1 MQYKKL
7 LAMLL
12 AVVMTVGTFTPAIPI
27 AASAVGAE
35 RTSNLV
41 PGYTTPWHTNVLPDL
56 NAPADQ
62 NVNDVKFTHN
72 EYTGLTVD
80 GIHNEDVFGINRE
93 EASVFST
100 TGILYDSVEKAIA
113 GARDYDR
120 EGSAYFQ
127 KLTGLDQADWSLT
140 VLKNAEEAEAE
151 AYRDFYKP
159 GYEIFSES
167 AARNRDHS
175 YGIWKDGLQL
185 PASWEYYGF
194 DYSIYTN
201 TNVPWQAEDD
211 RSTGSCPA
219 APVNFNPVGLYRKTF
234 TVDEGLKS
242 SGGRIYLNLQGV
254 ESAYY
259 VYINGREV
267 GYSEDSFDPH
277 SFDVTDYLVDGE
289 NLLAVKVHRFCDGTW
304 FELQDMYQDGG
315 IFRDIY
321 LYTAPLVHIEDY
333 FVTTDLDEDYVNAT
347 MDLEVTV
354 RNSSDSVASG
364 YKVDVRLYDED
375 GNMFFNGMTLEI
387 PDIPAATAKTGNENI
402 ISHQVGVASAS
413 ATVLAPELWTAET
426 PNLYYL
432 VLSVYSADGVYMG
445 SMAQQHGFREIE
457 FTRTEVDANG
467 HAVTPTED
475 YRQVKINGQRLLIKG
490 ANRHET
496 DPVYGKYIRPEVMEL
511 DVAIMKQNNINAV
524 STAHYTNDDYFYYLC
539 NKYGLYVNAEPNLEC
554 HQLQSAGASDKLAL
568 CKEMIL
574 DRGVAAL
581 EQLKNCTSVVIWED
595 NNECYWSNDRNYGGG
610 AMYDLLWYFKN
621 EDGTRPVVDA
631 GNTDTSTYGMGNGA
645 DLSNH
650 GYSERYVMEDL
661 ATYRRPW
668 LMTEYSHSMGNATGS
683 IYEYW
688 EYVRANEMALGGFIW
703 DLVDQGRRV
712 SLNGGSAGY
721 YSVVDAAGGQTGQV
735 QLSDERNFIT
745 VSDPAALTTK
755 AITDNSYVVFPNSAA
770 FNSVMSG
777 VGKSFTLET
786 ICKPASLSGN
796 QIIVAKGDTQ
806 IAIKTNASGQLE
818 MFGFDNN
825 AYYTMTADVPENW
838 IGSWHQ
844 VVGVYDNGRMSLYVD
859 GVMLNSVQM
868 SWNGLAASGS
878 LFSFG
883 YQTDERN
890 SFDGAISLGRVYSRA
905 LTAQE
910 IQAQNS
916 PNPAITADDADVYLW
931 VDMADLDEN
940 SADNVI
946 YYDFDYYGQPY
957 AKETLYDNAGHFYGY
972 GGDNGEVY
980 HDGNFCQ
987 NGLLLP
993 DRTVQPEMYEVKYV
1007 YQDYWFSAEED
1018 DLLAGEVR
1026 VFNETSFTDLSR
1038 HSVKWELLEDGR
1050 VIARGELTD
1059 AAAAPGQTVTLDVP
1073 YRAYLPAELR
1083 AGGEYHLNLSVCTTE
1098 ATDMVPAGHELAYA
1112 QFELPADV
1120 KRVEHIPT
1128 SEGVTI
1134 DDSGDAILVSGTDFT
1149 FTVSKETGII
1159 ENYSYKDQ
1167 LLLEQGPVPNYWRAL
1182 MDNDKRY
1189 DGSWKYAAQD
1199 LYAEE
1204 IAIGTNE
1211 EGLSK
1216 IEVVFGFP
1224 NQPGLEQSM
1233 TYLIE
1238 ANGAVTI
1245 STTVDATGFSGSC
1258 NRFLRIGTNL
1268 VLPAGF
1274 ENVQWYGGGPVEA
1287 LSDRR
1292 NFTRVGLYETTVND
1306 LYFPYMAAN
1315 DTGTLQG
1322 VRWFTVTGEKSSAA
1336 MAMAAYEPLECA
1348 ALHFPLED
1356 LDDADHP
1363 YELEPTAQTH
1373 LSINY
1378 GSQGTG
1384 NATCGPDVWEEYV
1397 LPTDRVYSYA
1407 YTLIPY
1413 EKGGDVMEL
1422 TRTYR
1427 KNPGAELT
1435 KQAAQIL
1442 AQQIDALYVTN
1453 ADQLAQV
1460 QALMAQYEALSAYGR
1475 SIVGENRYTK
1485 LLESLELA
1493 QKLASGDVTV
1503 GVRDQS
1509 SNGFDLDI
1517 SGNPEASIVDG
1528 SFRGKAQ
1535 VDSEEANALFGELMQ
1550 GTNAFTIEA
1559 YAKANGNGTHNLIVS
1574 KGDECAALRFSGSNV
1589 DFFVCNTRDEWTNAR
1604 GALNT
1609 QQLNSYVHIVGVYD
1623 GSSIYLYL
1631 DGVLAASQTVSGQIK
1646 ASTYPL
1652 TLGYEPM
1659 APAERVGTCLIRGL
1673 RVYSKA
1679 LSTQEIT
1686 GGTVQPADNC
1696 VELWYDFG
1704 ADLAFLENGEAIEAT
1719 DIRTEVTALELEVG
1733 QTITVA
1739 AEPVPYFAS
1748 KLGWSVADPSV
1759 ARVDNGRLTAVGV
1772 GQTVLVITAEASGV
1786 RLEIPVT
1793 VTLAEDA
1800 VWQLIDSIDGI
1811 KGHECDLETLQKML
1825 DLYNAM
1831 NEAQQAQVG
1840 AHRLAKLHEAMELA
1854 REMDAG
1860 RISNASDI
1868 VRDES
1873 ANGFDLVL
1881 ADQPDMTLKDGA
1893 ITGWGDVKG
1902 DNADAFYHQMFSGN
1916 NPFTVDVVM
1925 NPNGDGS
1932 GPNMIFSK
1940 GDECTAMRIYGG
1952 SVNFYIFEGND
1963 TWNMITAPLSG
1974 SQLNSWIR
1982 ITGVYTGSELQ
1993 IYVNGSLASSAG
2005 AGALIPSDYPLG
2017 IGYCPMYP
2025 ADSNDPYLSWASFR
2039 NMHIYSR
2046 ALSAQEIS
2054 GNTATASDPAA
2065 VLWYDFDATS
2075 NDYYRDGEKILPTG
2089 IRTDATELRM
2099 LKGEKMKIYADVIPY
2114 YVGEVKFSVDDSAV
2128 AYVSPDGTVTAKK
2141 NGTTVIK
2148 LTVEGTDLLVEI
2160 PITVQSVE
2168 DAAVAIANAAKEMAQ
2183 QALELAQEAA
2193 ETAEAA
2199 QKAAEEAANISA
2211 EDTQA
2216 AEKAAEAA
2224 QRAAEEA
2231 KAAEEASDAAAE
2243 AAQAAAQAAEANNT
2257 AAAQA
2262 ALDAAQDAL
2271 NAAKDAENAASAAA
2285 GAAQAQQKAQAAQ
2298 AKAEEAARAAEE
2310 AAAAAEEAQQAAEA
2324 AQEETAE
2331 NKEAAEAAQ
2340 RSAEEAR
2347 RAAETAKEKADAAQ
2361 DAAENAAE
2369 AADEANQQAA
2379 ESAAEA
2385 AQYAAAAAETAKQAA
2400 AYAAAAAEAQLAAQ
2414 KAQAAAEAAARES
2427 EEAAR
2432 RAEEEAA
2439 ARKAA
2444 AELAT
2449 AKQAA
2454 LLSIM
2459 ILNDTQDPEAM
2470 TTSQREV
2477 YEQLLQEA
2485 IAAVE
2490 QAAAAE
2496 EVAAIYEALEADV
2509 KALLEAPSARSFTD
2523 VKENDWFYEA
2533 VDYVTARGFMIGVSD
2548 TAFAPAMAL
2557 NRAQF
2562 ATILYRVDGEEPAQA
2577 RMAFQDVPAGQ
2588 WYSDAVVWASAKG
2601 VVQGYGNGNFGTAD
2615 SITREQ
2621 MIVMMFRYAQYLQ
2634 MDTANDGNCDSF
2646 KDAAQI
2652 SEYAVEAMNWAVDK
2666 GIINGKA
2673 GGTIIDPQGSTTR
2686 AECAAIIQ
2694 RFYGIS

>member
-1 MQYKKL
+1 MKYKRL

-12 AVVMTVGTFTPAIPI
+12 AVVMTLGTFGSAVPVAV
-27 AASAVGAE
+27 SAVGPE
-35 RTSNLV
+35 RASNLAED
-41 PGYTTPWHTNVLPDL
+41 YTTPWSTDVLPDL

-62 NVNDVKFTHN
+62 NVDDVKFTHN

-80 GIHNEDVFGINRE
+80 GIHNEDVFGVNRE

-127 KLTGLDQADWSLT
+127 KLTGPGQADWSLT
-140 VLKNAEEAEAE
+140 VLKNAAEADT
-151 AYRDFYKP
+151 ASYRDFYKP
-159 GYEIFSES
+159 GYETFSES
-167 AARNRDHS
+167 AAQSRDHN
-175 YGIWKDGLQL
+175 YGIWKDGLEL

-211 RSTGSCPA
+211 RSTESCPE

-259 VYINGREV
+259 VYINGKEV

-277 SFDVTDYLVDGE
+277 SFDVTDYLVEGE
-289 NLLAVKVHRFCDGTW
+289 NLLAVKVHRFSDGTW
-304 FELQDMYQDGG
+304 FELQDMFQDGG

-321 LYTAPLVHIEDY
+321 LYTAPLVHIDDY

-347 MDLEVTV
+347 MNLEVAV
-354 RNSSDSVASG
+354 RNSADTVASG

-375 GNMFFNGMTLEI
+375 GDMFFNGMTLEI

-402 ISHQVGVASAS
+402 ISHNVGVASGS
-413 ATVLAPELWTAET
+413 AIVLAPELWTAET

-457 FTRTEVDANG
+457 FTRTEVDENG

-475 YRQVKINGQRLLIKG
+475 YQQVTINGRRLLIKG

-496 DPVYGKYIRPEVMEL
+496 DPVYGKYIHPEVMEL

-554 HQLQSAGASDKLAL
+554 HQLQSAGAGDKMAL

-631 GNTDTSTYGMGNGA
+631 GNTDSSTYGMGNGA

-859 GVMLNSVQM
+859 GVLLNSVQM

-916 PNPAITADDADVYLW
+916 LTPAITADDADVYLW

-940 SADNVI
+940 SADNMI

-1038 HSVKWELLEDGR
+1038 HSVKWELLEDGE

-1134 DDSGDAILVSGTDFT
+1134 DDSGAAILVSGTDFS

-1204 IAIGTNE
+1204 ITVGKNGEDLAMIKVT
-1211 EGLSK
+1211 
-1216 IEVVFGFP
+1216 FGFP
-1224 NQPGLEQSM
+1224 NQPGLEQTM

-1238 ANGAVTI
+1238 DNGAVTI
-1245 STTVDATGFSGSC
+1245 STTVDATGFSGSY

-1287 LSDRR
+1287 LNDRA
-1292 NFTRVGLYETTVND
+1292 NFTRVGLYDTTVND

-1322 VRWFTVTGEKSSAA
+1322 VRWLTVTGEDSTAA
-1336 MAMAAYEPLECA
+1336 LAMAAYEPLECA
-1348 ALHFPLED
+1348 ALHFTLED

-1384 NATCGPDVWEEYV
+1384 NAACGPDVWEEYV

-1413 EKGGDVMEL
+1413 VKGGDVMEL

-1453 ADQLAQV
+1453 ADQLAHV
-1460 QALMAQYEALSAYGR
+1460 QELMAQYEALSAYGR

-1535 VDSEEANALFGELMQ
+1535 VDSEEANTLFGELMQ
-1550 GTNAFTIEA
+1550 GKNAFTIEA

-1589 DFFVCNTRDEWTNAR
+1589 DFFVCDTQDNWTNAR
-1604 GALNT
+1604 GNLSA
-1609 QQLNSYVHIVGVYD
+1609 QQKNGYVHIVGVYD
-1623 GSSIYLYL
+1623 GSRIYLYL
-1631 DGVLAASQTVSGQIK
+1631 DGVLAAQETVSGEVK
-1646 ASTYPL
+1646 ASSYPL

-1659 APAERVGTCLIRGL
+1659 APTERVGTCLIRSL
-1673 RVYSKA
+1673 RIYSKA
-1679 LSTQEIT
+1679 LDAQQIT
-1686 GGTVQPADNC
+1686 SGTMQPGDEG

-1704 ADLAFLENGEAIEAT
+1704 ADLAFLENGEAIDAT
-1719 DIRTEVTALELEVG
+1719 DIRTDVTHLELEIGETV
-1733 QTITVA
+1733 TVA

-1748 KLGWSVADPSV
+1748 RLGWSVADTSV
-1759 ARVDNGRLTAVGV
+1759 AQVDNGRLTAVGV
-1772 GQTVLVITAEASGV
+1772 GQTVLTITAEASGIQI
-1786 RLEIPVT
+1786 EIPVT
-1793 VTLAEDA
+1793 VTLADDA
-1800 VWQLIDSIDGI
+1800 VERLIAEIDAI
-1811 KGHECDLETLQKML
+1811 EGHECEAQTLKVMQ
-1825 DLYNAM
+1825 DLYHAM
-1831 NEAQQAQVG
+1831 TEQQQAQVG
-1840 AHRLAKLHEAMELA
+1840 AHRYAKLLEAIELKN
-1854 REMDAG
+1854 EMAAG
-1860 RISNASDI
+1860 NITNASD
-1868 VRDES
+1868 VVQDKS
-1873 ANGFDLVL
+1873 PNGFNLVL
-1881 ADQPDMTLKDGA
+1881 ADQPDMRLENGA
-1893 ITGWGDVKG
+1893 ITGWGDVRG
-1902 DNADAFYHQMFSGN
+1902 DGADAFYKEMFSGN

-1925 NPNGDGS
+1925 NPNGAGS

-1940 GDECTAMRIYGG
+1940 GDECTAMRIYGE

-1963 TWNMITAPLSG
+1963 TWNMITAPLSS
-1974 SQLNSWIR
+1974 SQLNSWVR
-1982 ITGVYTGSELQ
+1982 ITGVYTGNELQ
-1993 IYVNGSLASSAG
+1993 IYVNGNLASSAG
-2005 AGALIPSDYPLG
+2005 AGALIPGDYPLG

-2039 NMHIYSR
+2039 NVHVYSR
-2046 ALSAQEIS
+2046 ALSAREIS
-2054 GNTATASDPAA
+2054 GNTVTEADPGA

-2075 NDYYRDGEKILPTG
+2075 NDYQKNGEKILPTG
-2089 IRTDATELRM
+2089 IRTDVTELRM
-2099 LKGEKMKIYADVIPY
+2099 LKGEKVKIYADAIPY
-2114 YVGEVKFSVDDSAV
+2114 YTASVQFSVEDSAV

-2141 NGTTVIK
+2141 NGSTVIT
-2148 LTVEGTDLLVEI
+2148 LTVEGTELNLEI
-2160 PITVQSVE
+2160 PVSVQSME
-2168 DAAVAIANAAKEMAQ
+2168 NAAVAVANEAKELARQ
-2183 QALELAQEAA
+2183 AQALADEAA
-2193 ETAEAA
+2193 EKARAAEEAA
-2199 QKAAEEAANISA
+2199 REAANISA
-2211 EDTQA
+2211 ENTEA
-2216 AEKAAEAA
+2216 SRKAAEAA
-2224 QRAAEEA
+2224 EAAAAQAQEA
-2231 KAAEEASDAAAE
+2231 QAAAAAAAE
-2243 AAQAAAQAAEANNT
+2243 AAQIAAQASQANN
-2257 AAAQA
+2257 AAAA
-2262 ALDAAQDAL
+2262 EDARNAAQDAL
-2271 NAAKDAENAASAAA
+2271 NAAKNAEAAAAAAA
-2285 GAAQAQQKAQAAQ
+2285 GAAQAQQNAQAAQ

-2310 AAAAAEEAQQAAEA
+2310 AAAAAEEAKQAAQTAME
-2324 AQEETAE
+2324 QTAE

-2340 RSAEEAR
+2340 KSAEEA
-2347 RAAETAKEKADAAQ
+2347 Q
-2361 DAAENAAE
+2361 NAAE
-2369 AADEANQQAA
+2369 AAKAKAEAAQAAAEEAAAAADASNKDAA

-2385 AQYAAAAAETAKQAA
+2385 AQSAAAAAQTAKQAADYAAAAAQ
-2400 AYAAAAAEAQLAAQ
+2400 AQLAAQ
-2414 KAQAAAEAAARES
+2414 EAQAKAEAAARES

-2432 RAEEEAA
+2432 RAQEEAA

-2449 AKQAA
+2449 AKQTA
-2454 LLSIM
+2454 LLRMM
-2459 ILNDTQDPEAM
+2459 ILNDTMDPEAM
-2470 TTSQREV
+2470 TPGRREI
-2477 YEQLLQEA
+2477 YEELLLGA
-2485 IAAVE
+2485 MAAVE
-2490 QAAAAE
+2490 QASEIAE
-2496 EVAAIYEALEADV
+2496 VETIIEKLEADV
-2509 KALLEAPSARSFTD
+2509 KALLENPGAQRFAD
-2523 VKENDWFYEA
+2523 VKENDWFFEA
-2533 VDYVTARGFMIGVSD
+2533 VDYVTAKGLMIGIGED
-2548 TAFAPAMAL
+2548 AFGPGLVL

-2562 ATILYRVDGEEPAQA
+2562 ATILYRVDGEHPAQT
-2577 RMAFQDVPAGQ
+2577 RMAFADVPAGQ
-2588 WYSDAVVWASAKG
+2588 WYSEAVVWAAEKDI
-2601 VVQGYGNGNFGTAD
+2601 VKGYGHNIFGTTD
-2615 SITREQ
+2615 FITREQ
-2621 MIVMMFRYAQYLQ
+2621 MVVMMFRYAQYLN
-2634 MDTANDGNCDSF
+2634 METANDGTCEAF
-2646 KDAAQI
+2646 ADADQI
-2652 SEYAVEAMNWAVDK
+2652 SDYALEALNWAVDK
-2666 GIINGKA
+2666 GIIKGKA
-2673 GGTIIDPQGSTTR
+2673 GGTLIDPQGSTTR

-2694 RFYGIS
+2694 RFFGIS

>member
-1 MQYKKL
+1 MQYKRL

-12 AVVMTVGTFTPAIPI
+12 AVVMTLGTFGSAVPVAV
-27 AASAVGAE
+27 SAVGSQRA
-35 RTSNLV
+35 SNLAE
-41 PGYTTPWHTNVLPDL
+41 GYTTPWSTDVLPEL

-62 NVNDVKFTHN
+62 NVDDVKFTHN

-80 GIHNEDVFGINRE
+80 GIHNEDVFGVNRE

-127 KLTGLDQADWSLT
+127 KLTGPEQADWSLT
-140 VLKNAEEAEAE
+140 VLKNAAEAD
-151 AYRDFYKP
+151 ADSYRDFYKP
-159 GYEIFSES
+159 GYETFSES
-167 AARNRDHS
+167 AARNRDHN
-175 YGIWKDGLQL
+175 YGIWKDDLQL

-211 RSTGSCPA
+211 RSTESCPA
-219 APVNFNPVGLYRKTF
+219 APANFNPVGLYRKTF
-234 TVDEGLKS
+234 TVDDGLRS

-259 VYINGREV
+259 VYINGKEV

-289 NLLAVKVHRFCDGTW
+289 NLLAVKVHRFSDGTW
-304 FELQDMYQDGG
+304 FEMQDMYQDGG

-347 MDLEVTV
+347 MNLEVAV
-354 RNSSDSVASG
+354 RNSADTIASG
-364 YKVDVRLYDED
+364 YKVDVRLYDEAGD
-375 GNMFFNGMTLEI
+375 LFFNGMTLEI
-387 PDIPAATAKTGNENI
+387 PDIPAATAKTGNGNI
-402 ISHQVGVASAS
+402 ISHNVGVASAS
-413 ATVLAPELWTAET
+413 ATVYAPELWTAET

-432 VLSVYSADGVYMG
+432 VLSVYSSDGVYMG
-445 SMAQQHGFREIE
+445 SMAQQHGFREIG
-457 FTRTEVDANG
+457 FTRTEVDEDG

-475 YRQVKINGQRLLIKG
+475 YQQVTINGQRLLIKG

-511 DVAIMKQNNINAV
+511 DVAIMKQYNINAV

-539 NKYGLYVNAEPNLEC
+539 NKYGLYVNGEPNLEC
-554 HQLQSAGASDKLAL
+554 HQLQTAGAGDKLAQ
-568 CKEMIL
+568 CREMIL

-581 EQLKNCTSVVIWED
+581 EQLKNCTSLVIWED
-595 NNECYWSNDRNYGGG
+595 NNECYWSNDKNFGGG

-661 ATYRRPW
+661 ATFGRPW

-688 EYVRANEMALGGFIW
+688 EYVRANDLALGGFIW

-712 SLNGGSAGY
+712 SLSGDAAGY
-721 YSVVDAAGGQTGQV
+721 YSVPDLAGGQKGQV
-735 QLSDERNFIT
+735 QLTGEHNYIT
-745 VSDPAALTTK
+745 VSDAAALTTR
-755 AITDNSYVVFPNSAA
+755 AISGNSYVVFPDSAA
-770 FNSVMSG
+770 FNGIMSG

-786 ICKPASLSGN
+786 ICRPNSLGGN

-806 IAIKTNASGQLE
+806 IAIKTNAAGKLE

-825 AYYTMTADVPENW
+825 TYYTMTADVPADW

-859 GVMLNSVQM
+859 GVLLNSVQM
-868 SWNGLAASGS
+868 SWNGLAASSS
-878 LFSFG
+878 LFAFG

-905 LTAQE
+905 LTAEE

-916 PNPAITADDADVYLW
+916 LTPAITADSKDVYLW
-931 VDMADLDEN
+931 VDMADLDES
-940 SADNVI
+940 SAENVI

-957 AKETLYDNAGHFYGY
+957 AKETLYDNAGYFYGY

-993 DRTVQPEMYEVKYV
+993 DRTVQPELYEVKYV
-1007 YQDYWFSAEED
+1007 YQDFWFTADEA
-1018 DLLAGEVR
+1018 DLLAGR
-1026 VFNETSFTDLSR
+1026 VQVYNETSFTDLAR
-1038 HSVKWELLEDGR
+1038 HDVIWELLEDGE
-1050 VIARGELTD
+1050 VIARGELTG
-1059 AAAAPGQTVTLDVP
+1059 AAAAPGRTITLDVP
-1073 YRAYLPAELR
+1073 YLAELPNELR
-1083 AGGEYHLNLSVCTTE
+1083 AGGEYYLNLSVRTTE
-1098 ATDMVPAGHELAYA
+1098 ATDVVPAGHELAYA
-1112 QFELPADV
+1112 QFHLPADV
-1120 KRVEHIPT
+1120 KKVEYAPD

-1134 DDSGDAILVSGTDFT
+1134 DQSGESIAVSGADFR

-1159 ENYSYKDQ
+1159 ENYTYKNQ

-1199 LYAEE
+1199 LYARE
-1204 IAIGTNE
+1204 ITVGKNG
-1211 EGLSK
+1211 EGLAM

-1224 NQPGLEQSM
+1224 NQPGLKQTM

-1238 ANGAVTI
+1238 GSGAVTI
-1245 STTVDATGFSGSC
+1245 STTVDATGFSGSY

-1274 ENVQWYGGGPVEA
+1274 EDVQWYGSGPVEA
-1287 LSDRR
+1287 LYDRE
-1292 NFTRVGLYETTVND
+1292 NFTRVGLYDTTVND
-1306 LYFPYMAAN
+1306 LFFPYMAAN

-1322 VRWFTVTGEKSSAA
+1322 VRWFTVTGEDSTAA
-1336 MAMAAYEPLECA
+1336 LAMAAYEPLECA
-1348 ALHFPLED
+1348 ALHFTLED
-1356 LDDADHP
+1356 LADANHP

-1378 GSQGTG
+1378 RSQGTG
-1384 NATCGPDVWEEYV
+1384 NATCGPDVWEEYI

-1413 EKGGDVMEL
+1413 EQGEDVMEL
-1422 TRTYR
+1422 TRAYR

-1435 KQAAQIL
+1435 KLMAENL

-1453 ADQLAQV
+1453 AGQLAQV
-1460 QALMAQYEALSAYGR
+1460 QDLMAQYEALSAYGQ
-1475 SIVGENRYTK
+1475 SIVGENRYTR
-1485 LLESLELA
+1485 LVESLDLA
-1493 QKLASGDVTV
+1493 RKLTSGEITV

-1535 VDSEEANALFGELMQ
+1535 VDTEAANTLFGELMQ
-1550 GTNAFTIEA
+1550 GRNPFTIEA

-1574 KGDECAALRFSGSNV
+1574 KGDECAALRFSGNNV
-1589 DFFVCNTRDEWTNAR
+1589 DFFVCDTQDNWTNAR
-1604 GALNT
+1604 GSLSA
-1609 QQLNSYVHIVGVYD
+1609 QQKNGYVHIVGVYD
-1623 GSSIYLYL
+1623 GSRIYLYL
-1631 DGVLAASQTVSGQIK
+1631 DGVLAAQETVSGPVK
-1646 ASTYPL
+1646 ASDYPL
-1652 TLGYEPM
+1652 ALGYEPM
-1659 APAERVGTCLIRGL
+1659 APTERVGTCLIRSL
-1673 RVYSKA
+1673 RIYSRA
-1679 LSTQEIT
+1679 LSAQEIADGT
-1686 GGTVQPADNC
+1686 GNPGGEG

-1704 ADLAFLENGEAIEAT
+1704 ADLAFLENGEAIDAS
-1719 DIRTEVTALELEVG
+1719 DIRTDVTHLELEIGETV
-1733 QTITVA
+1733 TVA

-1748 KLGWSVADPSV
+1748 RLGWSVADTSV
-1759 ARVDNGRLTAVGV
+1759 AQVDNGRLTAVGV
-1772 GQTVLVITAEASGV
+1772 GQTVLTITAEASGV
-1786 RLEIPVT
+1786 QIEIPVT
-1793 VTLAEDA
+1793 VKLADDA
-1800 VWQLIDSIDGI
+1800 VERLIADIDAI
-1811 KGHECDLETLQKML
+1811 EGHECDARTLKVMQ
-1825 DLYNAM
+1825 DLYKAM
-1831 NEAQQAQVG
+1831 TVQQQAQVG
-1840 AHRLAKLHEAMELA
+1840 AYRYAKLLEAIELKKEME
-1854 REMDAG
+1854 AG
-1860 RISNASDI
+1860 NITNASDVI
-1868 VRDES
+1868 PDES
-1873 ANGFDLVL
+1873 PNGFDLVL
-1881 ADQPDMTLKDGA
+1881 AEQPDMRLENGA
-1893 ITGWGDVKG
+1893 VTGWGNVKG
-1902 DNADAFYHQMFSGN
+1902 DNADAFYKEMFSGN

-1925 NPNGDGS
+1925 NPNGAGS

-1963 TWNMITAPLSG
+1963 TWNMITAPLSS
-1974 SQLNSWIR
+1974 SQMNSWIR
-1982 ITGVYTGSELQ
+1982 ITGVYTGSELR
-1993 IYVNGSLASSAG
+1993 IYVNGNLASSAG

-2039 NMHIYSR
+2039 NVHVYSR

-2054 GNTATASDPAA
+2054 GNTVTEADSAA
-2065 VLWYDFDATS
+2065 VLWYDFDAS
-2075 NDYYRDGEKILPTG
+2075 GNDYLKNGEKILPTG
-2089 IRTDATELRM
+2089 IRTNVTELRM
-2099 LKGEKMKIYADVIPY
+2099 LKGEKVKIYADAVPY
-2114 YVGEVKFSVDDSAV
+2114 YTAAVKFSVADSAV

-2141 NGTTVIK
+2141 NGSTVIT
-2148 LTVEGTDLLVEI
+2148 LTVEGTELNLEI
-2160 PITVQSVE
+2160 PVSVQATE
-2168 DAAVAIANAAKEMAQ
+2168 DAAVAVANEARELARQAQALADAASEKAQAAENAAKE
-2183 QALELAQEAA
+2183 AA
-2193 ETAEAA
+2193 NISADDKEAA
-2199 QKAAEEAANISA
+2199 QKAAEAAETA
-2211 EDTQA
+2211 AAQAQA
-2216 AEKAAEAA
+2216 AQAAAEAA
-2224 QRAAEEA
+2224 AG
-2231 KAAEEASDAAAE
+2231 AAAE
-2243 AAQAAAQAAEANNT
+2243 AAQAAEANN
-2257 AAAQA
+2257 AAAA
-2262 ALDAAQDAL
+2262 EKALNAAQNAL
-2271 NAAKDAENAASAAA
+2271 NAAKAAEAAAAAAA
-2285 GAAQAQQKAQAAQ
+2285 GTAQAQLAAQAAQ
-2298 AKAEEAARAAEE
+2298 AGAEEAARAAGE
-2310 AAAAAEEAQQAAEA
+2310 AAAAAEEAKQAAQA
-2324 AQEETAE
+2324 AMEQTAE
-2331 NKEAAEAAQ
+2331 NKEAAEAA
-2340 RSAEEAR
+2340 RKSAEEAQS
-2347 RAAETAKEKADAAQ
+2347 AAQ
-2361 DAAENAAE
+2361 AAQARAE
-2369 AADEANQQAA
+2369 AAQAA
-2379 ESAAEA
+2379 AEEAARAADASNTEAARSAAEA
-2385 AQYAAAAAETAKQAA
+2385 AQSAAAAAETAAQAA
-2400 AYAAAAAEAQLAAQ
+2400 GYAAAAAQAQLAAQ
-2414 KAQAAAEAAARES
+2414 EAQAKAEEAARES

-2454 LLSIM
+2454 LLRMM
-2459 ILNDTQDPEAM
+2459 ILNDTLDQEAM
-2470 TTSQREV
+2470 TPGQRKV
-2477 YEQLLQEA
+2477 YEELLLEA
-2485 IAAVE
+2485 MAAVE
-2490 QAAAAE
+2490 QAAEIE
-2496 EVAAIYEALEADV
+2496 EVESIVEKLEADV
-2509 KALLEAPSARSFTD
+2509 QALLERPDARRFVD
-2523 VKENDWFYEA
+2523 VQETDWFFDA
-2533 VDYVTARGFMIGVSD
+2533 VDYVSAKGLMIGTGPD
-2548 TAFAPAMAL
+2548 AFGPGLLL

-2562 ATILYRVDGEEPAQA
+2562 ATILYRADGEHPAKT
-2577 RMAFQDVPAGQ
+2577 RMAFADVPEGQ
-2588 WYSDAVVWASAKG
+2588 WYSEAVMWAAEKG
-2601 VVQGYGNGNFGTAD
+2601 IVMGYGHNVFGTTD
-2615 SITREQ
+2615 FITREQ
-2621 MIVMMFRYAQYLQ
+2621 MVVMMYRYAQYLN
-2634 MDTANDGNCDSF
+2634 MDTANDGTCDSF
-2646 KDAAQI
+2646 ADANQI
-2652 SEYAVEAMNWAVDK
+2652 SDYALEALNWAVAR

-2673 GGTIIDPQGSTTR
+2673 GGTLIDPQGSTTR

-2694 RFYGIS
+2694 RFFGIS

>member
-12 AVVMTVGTFTPAIPI
+12 AVVMILGTFSPGITI

-41 PGYTTPWHTNVLPDL
+41 QGYTDPWSTNVLPDL
-56 NAPADQ
+56 SAPADQ
-62 NVNDVKFTHN
+62 NVDDVKFTHK
-72 EYTGLTVD
+72 EYTGLTVN
-80 GIHNEDVFGINRE
+80 GIHNEDVFGVNRE

-100 TGILYDSVEKAIA
+100 TGIFYDSVEKAIA

-127 KLTGLDQADWSLT
+127 KLTGPDQADWSLT
-140 VLKNAEEAEAE
+140 VLKNAAEAD
-151 AYRDFYKP
+151 AAGYRDFYKP
-159 GYEIFSES
+159 GYETFAES
-167 AARNRDHS
+167 AAQYQDHN

-201 TNVPWQAEDD
+201 VSVPWQAEDD
-211 RSTGSCPA
+211 RSTESCPA

-259 VYINGREV
+259 VYVNGKEV

-289 NLLAVKVHRFCDGTW
+289 NLLAVKVHRFSDGTW
-304 FELQDMYQDGG
+304 FEMQDMYQDGG

-333 FVTTDLDEDYVNAT
+333 FVTTDLDENYVNAT
-347 MDLEVTV
+347 MNLEVTL
-354 RNSSDSVASG
+354 RNSADSVASG

-375 GNMFFNGMTLEI
+375 GNMFFNGLTLEF
-387 PDIPAATAKTGNENI
+387 PDIPAATAKQGNDCI
-402 ISHQVGVASAS
+402 ISHSVGEASGS

-445 SMAQQHGFREIE
+445 SMSQQHGFREIE
-457 FTRTEVDANG
+457 FTRTEVDENG
-467 HAVTPTED
+467 HAITPTDD
-475 YRQVKINGQRLLIKG
+475 YEQVKINGQRLLIKG

-496 DPVYGKYIRPEVMEL
+496 DPVYGKYMHPEVMEL

-539 NKYGLYVNAEPNLEC
+539 NKYGLYVNGEPNLEC
-554 HQLQSAGASDKLAL
+554 HQLQSAGAGHKMAL

-581 EQLKNCTSVVIWED
+581 EQLKNCTSLVIWED
-595 NNECYWSNDRNYGGG
+595 NNECYWSNDKDYADG
-610 AMYDLLWYFKN
+610 AMYELLWYFKN

-631 GNTDTSTYGMGNGA
+631 GNTDSSTYGMGNGA

-661 ATYRRPW
+661 ATFRRPW
-668 LMTEYSHSMGNATGS
+668 LMTEYAHSMGNATGS

-712 SLNGGSAGY
+712 ALNGGTAGY
-721 YSVVDAAGGQTGQV
+721 YSVIDAAGGQTGQV
-735 QLSDERNFIT
+735 QLSDERSFIS
-745 VSDPAALTTK
+745 VSDASALTTK
-755 AITDNSYVVFPNSAA
+755 AITGNSYVVFPDSAA
-770 FNSVMSG
+770 FNTVMSG

-806 IAIKTNASGQLE
+806 IAIKTNASGKLE

-825 AYYTMTADVPENW
+825 TYYTMTADVPDDWVGN
-838 IGSWHQ
+838 WHQ

-859 GVMLNSVQM
+859 GILLNSVQM

-878 LFSFG
+878 LFAFG

-890 SFDGAISLGRVYSRA
+890 SFDGAISMGRVYSRA

-916 PNPAITADDADVYLW
+916 SAPAITADDSDVYLW

-940 SADNVI
+940 SADDVI
-946 YYDFDYYGQPY
+946 YYDFDYYGQSY
-957 AKETLYDNAGHFYGY
+957 AKETLYDNAGYFYGY
-972 GGDNGEVY
+972 GGDNGEVC

-1007 YQDYWFSAEED
+1007 YQDFWFTAEEA
-1018 DLLAGEVR
+1018 DLLAGRVR

-1038 HSVKWELLEDGR
+1038 YGVRWELLEDGQ
-1050 VIARGELTD
+1050 VIAQGELTD
-1059 AAAAPGQTVTLDVP
+1059 AAAAPGATVTLDVP
-1073 YRAYLPAELR
+1073 YRAYLPDELC
-1083 AGGEYHLNLSVCTTE
+1083 AGGEYYLNLSVCTLE
-1098 ATDMVPAGHELAYA
+1098 ETDLVPAGHEVAYA

-1120 KRVEHIPT
+1120 KKVEHQPT

-1134 DDSGDAILVSGTDFT
+1134 DDTGARILVSGGEFR
-1149 FTVSKETGII
+1149 FTVNKETGII
-1159 ENYSYKDQ
+1159 EDYRYHDQ
-1167 LLLEQGPVPNYWRAL
+1167 LLLEQGPVPNYWRSL

-1199 LYAEE
+1199 LYAEN
-1204 IAIGTNE
+1204 ITVGTNE
-1211 EGLSK
+1211 EGLAK

-1224 NQPGLEQSM
+1224 NQPGLEQTM

-1238 ANGAVTI
+1238 ASGALTI
-1245 STTVDATGFSGSC
+1245 STTVDATACGGSYG
-1258 NRFLRIGTNL
+1258 RFLRLGTNL

-1274 ENVQWYGGGPVEA
+1274 EDVQWYGGGPVEA
-1287 LSDRR
+1287 LNDRQ

-1322 VRWFTVTGEKSSAA
+1322 VRWFTVTGEGGAA
-1336 MAMAAYEPLECA
+1336 LAMAAYEPLECA
-1348 ALHFPLED
+1348 ALHFTLED
-1356 LDDADHP
+1356 LSDADHP

-1384 NATCGPDVWEEYV
+1384 NAACGPDVWEEYV
-1397 LPTDRVYSYA
+1397 LSTNRVYSYA

-1413 EKGGDVMEL
+1413 EKGEDVMEL
-1422 TRTYR
+1422 TRAYR

-1435 KQAAQIL
+1435 KLAAETL

-1460 QALMAQYEALSAYGR
+1460 QAMMAEYEALSDYGKR
-1475 SIVGENRYTK
+1475 IVGENRYTK
-1485 LLESLELA
+1485 LVESLDLA
-1493 QKLASGDVTV
+1493 QKLVSGAITV

-1509 SNGFDLDI
+1509 ANGFDLDI
-1517 SGNPEASIVDG
+1517 SGNPDASIVDQ

-1535 VDSEEANALFGELMQ
+1535 VDSDAANALFGELMQ
-1550 GTNAFTIEA
+1550 GTNPFTIEA
-1559 YAKANGNGTHNLIVS
+1559 YAKSNGNGIHNLIVS
-1574 KGDECAALRFSGSNV
+1574 KGDECAALRFSGNNV
-1589 DFFVCNTRDEWTNAR
+1589 DFFICNNQNQWVNAR
-1604 GALNT
+1604 GALNA
-1609 QQLNSYVHIVGVYD
+1609 QQQTGYVHIVGVYD
-1623 GSSIYLYL
+1623 GSSISLYL
-1631 DGVLAASQTVSGQIK
+1631 DGVLVAREAVSGGVK
-1646 ASTYPL
+1646 ASSYPL

-1659 APAERVGTCLIRGL
+1659 APTERVGTCLIRNL
-1673 RVYSKA
+1673 RIYSKPLDA
-1679 LSTQEIT
+1679 QEIA
-1686 GGTVQPADNC
+1686 GRTVQPTDDC
-1696 VELWYDFG
+1696 VELWYDFD

-1719 DIRTEVTALELEVG
+1719 DIRTDVTRLDLEVG
-1733 QTITVA
+1733 QTVTVA

-1748 KLGWSVADPSV
+1748 RLGWSVADPSV
-1759 ARVDNGRLTAVGV
+1759 ARVDNGKLTAVGV
-1772 GQTVLVITAEASGV
+1772 GETVLVITAEASGV
-1786 RLEIPVT
+1786 RVEIPVT
-1793 VTLAEDA
+1793 VKLAEDA
-1800 VWQLIDSIDGI
+1800 VERLIAAIDAI
-1811 KGHECDLETLQKML
+1811 KGHECTPEALQNML

-1831 NEAQQAQVG
+1831 TEDQRIQVG
-1840 AHRLAKLHEAMELA
+1840 EHRLAKLMEALKLKQEME
-1854 REMDAG
+1854 DG
-1860 RISNASDI
+1860 RISNASDV

-1881 ADQPDMTLKDGA
+1881 ADQPDMTLENGA

-1902 DNADAFYHQMFSGN
+1902 ENADEFYHAMFSGN

-1925 NPNGDGS
+1925 NPNGAGS

-1952 SVNFYIFEGND
+1952 SVHFYIFEGND
-1963 TWNMITAPLSG
+1963 TWNMITASLSD

-1982 ITGVYTGSELQ
+1982 ITGVYTGNELR
-1993 IYVNGSLASSAG
+1993 IYVNGSLASSAE
-2005 AGALIPSDYPLG
+2005 AGGLIPSNYPLG

-2025 ADSNDPYLSWASFR
+2025 ATSSDPYLSWASFR
-2039 NMHIYSR
+2039 NVHIYSR
-2046 ALSAQEIS
+2046 ALSAQEIFD
-2054 GNTATASDPAA
+2054 NQVTEADTAA
-2065 VLWYDFDATS
+2065 VLWYDFDSTS
-2075 NDYYRDGEKILPTG
+2075 NDYYRDGEKIQPTG
-2089 IRTDATELRM
+2089 IRTDATALQM
-2099 LKGEKMKIYADVIPY
+2099 LKGDKVKIYADAVPY
-2114 YVGEVKFSVDDSAV
+2114 YTGAVKFSVEDSSV

-2141 NGTTVIK
+2141 NGATTIT
-2148 LTVEGTDLLVEI
+2148 LTVEGTDLRLEI
-2160 PITVQSVE
+2160 PVSVQAVE
-2168 DAAVAIANAAKEMAQ
+2168 DAAVAIANEAKELAQ
-2183 QALELAQEAA
+2183 QALELAREAEELA
-2193 ETAEAA
+2193 
-2199 QKAAEEAANISA
+2199 KAAEEAAVAAANISA

-2216 AEKAAEAA
+2216 AEKAAQAAAEAA
-2224 QRAAEEA
+2224 EKA
-2231 KAAEEASDAAAE
+2231 KTAKEASDAAAA
-2243 AAQAAAQAAEANNT
+2243 AAQAAAEAAEESNT
-2257 AAAQA
+2257 AAAQE
-2262 ALDAAQDAL
+2262 AL
-2271 NAAKDAENAASAAA
+2271 NAAREAVNAAKEAENAAAAAA
-2285 GAAQAQQKAQAAQ
+2285 GAAQAQQAAQAAQ
-2298 AKAEEAARAAEE
+2298 AKAEEAACAAEE
-2310 AAAAAEEAQQAAEA
+2310 AAAAAEEARQAAVA

-2340 RSAEEAR
+2340 KSAEKAEEA
-2347 RAAETAKEKADAAQ
+2347 AELAREKAEAAR
-2361 DAAENAAE
+2361 DAAEAAAE
-2369 AADEANQQAA
+2369 AADAANEQAA
-2379 ESAAEA
+2379 RSAAEA

-2400 AYAAAAAEAQLAAQ
+2400 SYAAAAAEAQLAAQ
-2414 KAQAAAEAAARES
+2414 RAQAAAEAAARES
-2427 EEAAR
+2427 EEAAK

-2459 ILNDTQDPEAM
+2459 IFNDTMDLESMTPGQRQAYEA
-2470 TTSQREV
+2470 
-2477 YEQLLQEA
+2477 LLKEA
-2485 IAAVE
+2485 ITAVE
-2490 QAAAAE
+2490 QATEIAQVTAAYAE
-2496 EVAAIYEALEADV
+2496 LEESV
-2509 KALLEAPSARSFTD
+2509 KALLEASSALRFTD
-2523 VKENDWFYEA
+2523 VERSDWFFEA
-2533 VDYVTARGFMIGVSD
+2533 VDYVTARGLMIGVSE
-2548 TAFAPAMAL
+2548 TAFAPGMAL

-2562 ATILYRVDGEEPAQA
+2562 ATILYRVDGEQPVQS

-2588 WYSDAVVWASAKG
+2588 WYSDAVLWAAEKG
-2601 VVQGYGNGNFGTAD
+2601 IVMGYGNGIFG
-2615 SITREQ
+2615 SNNPISREQ
-2621 MIVMMFRYAQYLQ
+2621 MVVMMYRYAQYLQ

-2646 KDAAQI
+2646 RDADQI
-2652 SEYAVEAMNWAVDK
+2652 SEYALEALNWAVDR

-2673 GGTIIDPQGSTTR
+2673 GGTMIDPQGTTTR

-2694 RFYGIS
+2694 RFFGIS